1 MPITVTMIE
10 EKEFKTS
17 VRGYDKKD
25 VDEFL
30 DDICD
35 EMISQQDTI
44 AALRE
49 KVKQLESAASF
60 APPVPAAPAMPLA
73 PTVAPK
79 ANVLPVDI
87 ETAQKLLADTQRACD
102 EAISSARKR
111 ADTIV
116 LDAEK
121 KAEEIA
127 PDPELLDLQAQRD
140 AVREEIDGLKK
151 EMDAFRARM
160 KSLLSNQSDLLE
172 TETF

>member
-1 MPITVTMIE
+1 MYH
-10 EKEFKTS
+10 S
-17 VRGYDKKD
+17 VDRTDAGPQAY
-25 VDEFL
+25 
-30 DDICD
+30 
-35 EMISQQDTI
+35 
-44 AALRE
+44 LRQ
-49 KVKQLESAASF
+49 VGRPRRASAAQPRQGARQF
-60 APPVPAAPAMPLA
+60 
-73 PTVAPK
+73 
-79 ANVLPVDI
+79 
-87 ETAQKLLADTQRACD
+87 EHRAQPRRLLADTQRACD
-102 EAISSARKR
+102 EAISDARKR

>member
-30 DDICD
+30 DEICD

-60 APPVPAAPAMPLA
+60 APPAPAPALPLA
-73 PTVAPK
+73 PTVAPR

-87 ETAQKLLADTQRACD
+87 ESAQKLLAETQRACD
-102 EAISSARKR
+102 ETMADAKKR
-111 ADTIV
+111 ADSIIE
-116 LDAEK
+116 DAHK
-121 KAEEIA
+121 LAEEIA
-127 PDPELLDLQAQRD
+127 PDPGLTDLEAKRD
-140 AVREEIDGLKK
+140 AVREEIETLKK

-160 KSLLSNQSDLLE
+160 KSLLTNQSDLLE